1 MKYVE
6 LDFTPQLERTIRQK
20 EETFEKLLK
29 QTMEKY
35 RTRFEEKGKQLD
47 GELSR
52 TKDELF
58 EQGYESSLEL
68 AVLDRDGESDELHI
82 VDIWACR
89 RVFLGLW
96 VSLPLP
102 GSRLTGELL
111 DETDEEIRLDL
122 EEFLQES
129 LEEDNE

>member
-58 EQGYESSLEL
+58 E
-68 AVLDRDGESDELHI
+68 
-82 VDIWACR
+82 
-89 RVFLGLW
+89 
-96 VSLPLP
+96 
-102 GSRLTGELL
+102 
-111 DETDEEIRLDL
+111 
-122 EEFLQES
+122 
-129 LEEDNE
+129 

>member
-1 MKYVE
+1 M
-6 LDFTPQLERTIRQK
+6 
-20 EETFEKLLK
+20 
-29 QTMEKY
+29 
-35 RTRFEEKGKQLD
+35 
-47 GELSR
+47 
-52 TKDELF
+52 
-58 EQGYESSLEL
+58 

-111 DETDEEIRLDL
+111 DETDEDIRLDL

>member
-111 DETDEEIRLDL
+111 DETDEDIRLDL